1 MSRIHDM
8 GGRFGDGPVAPDFGK
23 DPVFKTAWH
32 GRAFGLTLA
41 SGFLGQWTLDEGRHA
56 RECLSP
62 VVYSGFSYYEKWLA
76 GLANMLV
83 AKGIVTRNEFETLT
97 PLETQQDLKE
107 RRLRP
112 ENVLS
117 ALSKGGPTE
126 RDAGPKPAFS
136 VGQDVMTRHAANLSI
151 DGGHTRLPNYAAGK
165 QGTIVAQHGNYV
177 FPDANAHQAG
187 EAPEPLYTVAFCAET
202 LWQHPEN
209 PDDLIMLDLWQ
220 SYLSPA
226 L

>member
-8 GGRFGDGPVAPDFGK
+8 GGRFGDGPVAPDFGE
-23 DPVFKTAWH
+23 DPVFKTEWH
-32 GRAFGLTLA
+32 RRAFGLTLA
-41 SGFLGQWTLDEGRHA
+41 SGFLGQWTLDEGRHV

-76 GLANMLV
+76 GLANILV
-83 AKGIVTRNEFETLT
+83 TKGIVSRDELETLT
-97 PLETQQDLKE
+97 PLEAQQDMKE

-112 ENVLS
+112 ENVFS

-126 RDAGPKPAFS
+126 RSAGPKPTFS
-136 VGQDVMTRHAANLSI
+136 VGQRVLTRHAGNLRV
-151 DGGHTRLPNYAAGK
+151 DGGHTRLPTYAAGK
-165 QGTIVAQHGNYV
+165 HGVIVAMHGNHV
-177 FPDANAHQAG
+177 LPDAHAHQAG
-187 EAPEPLYTVAFCAET
+187 ESPEPLYTVAFRAET

-209 PDDLIMLDLWQ
+209 PDDAIMLDLWQ

>member
-8 GGRFGDGPVAPDFGK
+8 GGRFGDGSIAPDFGK
-23 DPVFKTAWH
+23 DPVFKTEWH
-32 GRAFGLTLA
+32 GRVLGLTLA
-41 SGFLGQWTLDEGRHA
+41 SGFLGQWTLDEGHHA
-56 RECLSP
+56 RECLNP
-62 VVYSGFSYYEKWLA
+62 VDYSGFSYYEKWLA

-97 PLETQQDLKE
+97 TLETKQELKE

-112 ENVLS
+112 GDVLS
-117 ALSKGGPTE
+117 VLSKGGPTE
-126 RDAGPKPAFS
+126 RDAGPKPTFS
-136 VGQDVMTRHAANLSI
+136 VEQDVMTRESANLSI
-151 DGGHTRLPNYAAGK
+151 DGGHTRLPSYASGK
-165 QGTIVAQHGNYV
+165 QGTIVALHGNHV
-177 FPDANAHQAG
+177 FPDANAHKGG
-187 EAPEPLYTVAFCAET
+187 EAPEPLYTVAFRAEI

-209 PDDLIMLDLWQ
+209 PDDIIMLDLWQ